1 MKETL
6 LSEVEA
12 NLLKPWYRLRF
23 SPAVETRFETDTS
36 IQRSKHLVLT
46 GIVALIIYDLFV
58 FYDYIFRQ
66 ETWSIAAWIR
76 LGMVTPVGLAC
87 LYCVS
92 RHLRPALREAM
103 MAVAILIAMLFSNVI
118 FYVSKSPYSFLDT
131 FAFGLIPLVSNVVF
145 SLRFAFAVVTSLLC
159 GLIMAAFVVAY
170 QPMAFEVKVYTLAL
184 FASNV
189 VFTLLA
195 NFRLEASERQSYLLL
210 LRKQLRA
217 NAAQAEYQ
225 ALTKI
230 SITDP
235 LTGVANRR
243 HFDNVLAQRWEAAI
257 AKQAMVGM
265 LVIDIDYFKFYNDR
279 YGHLQGDNCLRQVA
293 LEIQQ
298 HVRQEDDLVVRYGGE
313 EFVVLL
319 PNASVSSTYQATE
332 RVRQG
337 IEALGLP
344 NEDAPN
350 SPVVTVSIGAAV
362 IRPVHGMAPSALIL
376 HADEALY
383 QAKRAGRNRSV
394 LAPLHEGPLVTY
406 IAR

>member
-1 MKETL
+1 MQETL

-58 FYDYIFRQ
+58 FYDYIFRP
-66 ETWSIAAWIR
+66 ETWSLAAGIR
-76 LGMVTPVGLAC
+76 LGLVTPVGLAC

-92 RHLRPALREAM
+92 RHLRPAMREAM
-103 MAVAILIAMLFSNVI
+103 MAVAILVAMLFSNVI
-118 FYVSKSPYSFLDT
+118 FYLSEAPYSFLDT
-131 FAFGLIPLVSNVVF
+131 FAFGLIPLVSNIVF
-145 SLRFAFAVVTSLLC
+145 SLRFAFAIATSLLC
-159 GLIMAAFVVAY
+159 GLVMAAFVVVY
-170 QPMAFEVKVYTLAL
+170 QPLALEVKVYTLAL

-189 VFTLLA
+189 VFTLIA
-195 NFRLEASERQSYLLL
+195 NFRMEASERKSYLLL
-210 LRKQLRA
+210 LRKKLRA

-230 SITDP
+230 SMTDP

-243 HFDNVLAQRWEAAI
+243 HFDNLLAERWED
-257 AKQAMVGM
+257 AMSRQTMLGI
-265 LVIDIDYFKFYNDR
+265 LVIDIDYFKYYNDR
-279 YGHLQGDNCLRQVA
+279 YGHLQGDSCLRQVA

-319 PNASVSSTYQATE
+319 PHASVSSAYLATE
-332 RVRQG
+332 RIRQG
-337 IEALGLP
+337 IEGLGLP
-344 NEDAPN
+344 NEDAPH
-350 SPVVTVSIGAAV
+350 SPVVTVSIGTAV
-362 IRPVHGMAPSALIL
+362 IRPVPGMPPSRLVQQ
-376 HADEALY
+376 ADSALY
-383 QAKRAGRNRSV
+383 QAKRAGRNRTV
-394 LAPLHEGPLVTY
+394 LAPLEEGPLAT
-406 IAR
+406 